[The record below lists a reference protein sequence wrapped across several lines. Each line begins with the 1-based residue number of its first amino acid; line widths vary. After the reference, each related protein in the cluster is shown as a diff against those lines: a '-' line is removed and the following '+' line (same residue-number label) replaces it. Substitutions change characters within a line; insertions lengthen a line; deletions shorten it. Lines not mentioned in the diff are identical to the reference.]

1 MTTILIV
8 DDEAPNRE
16 FLTALLAHKG
26 FCLLEARD
34 GAEALALAGAERPD
48 LIIADILMPTMDG
61 YEFVRQL
68 RLDAQL
74 ASTVVI
80 FCTADYR
87 DRDAERLAR
96 ACGVT
101 HLLFK
106 PCEPELVLRTVE
118 AALGLATQTPVR
130 VAAAQFDRDHLR
142 LLTDKLSR
150 KAAELEAVNDRL
162 SALVHICLE
171 IAAEPDAPRLLENVC
186 RASRKLIDAR
196 YCVLA
201 AAPEAAAGAPALVFA
216 SGIALDPQ
224 AGVPAIGH
232 GWLGTVLTQRS
243 ARRLDDLEGIWS
255 QVGLPAQFPRARC
268 LLAVP
273 ISSME
278 RSYGWLCFGDKANGA
293 PFSDEDERLA
303 TILGAQVGRRYE
315 NLALY
320 AEARQAQSKLQAQVA
335 RLDLLQRITRAIGER
350 QDLPSILQVVIRS
363 LEDDLPIDFGC
374 ICLHEQGELVLTVTA
389 IGTRSR
395 SLAQDL
401 DLAEQA
407 QIRIDGNGLSR
418 CVRGEVV
425 YEPDTGRVSLPF
437 TRRLAG
443 AGLRAVVAAPLLAER
458 RVFGVLIAAR
468 RAAESFSSSDCEFL
482 RQLSEHVA
490 LAAHQAQLYR
500 ALQGAY
506 DDLRESQQAVM
517 EQERLRA
524 LGQMASGVA
533 HDINNAISPA
543 SLYTES
549 LLELEGN
556 LSERARRYLGSI
568 QHAIHDVAQ
577 TVARMREFSRPSGP
591 EATSTSVNLNRLV
604 GQVVEFT
611 RIRWRDVPQQHG
623 AVIDVR
629 QDLADG
635 LPDVVGVESEIRDA
649 LTNLIFNAVDAM
661 PEGGTLSIRTRVD
674 GEAFVP
680 ASRTVQLEV
689 ADTGVGMDDDTRR
702 RCLEPFFTTKGERG
716 TGLGLAMVYGM
727 AQRHGAELMIESAR
741 GKGTTLR
748 LVFSATSAASAT
760 AAHESLAAARRPVR
774 ILAVDDDPLILESM
788 QATLQSDGHS
798 VVTADGGHLGI
809 EKFEAALQSGEP
821 FEVVITDLGMPHMDG
836 RSVAAAIKGLA
847 PSTTV
852 MLLTGWG
859 RRMSADDAVP
869 PHVDRV
875 LAKPPSLGEL
885 RRALEHV
892 CSAR

>member
-1 MTTILIV
+1 
-8 DDEAPNRE
+8 
-16 FLTALLAHKG
+16 
-26 FCLLEARD
+26 
-34 GAEALALAGAERPD
+34 
-48 LIIADILMPTMDG
+48 
-61 YEFVRQL
+61 
-68 RLDAQL
+68 
-74 ASTVVI
+74 
-80 FCTADYR
+80 
-87 DRDAERLAR
+87 
-96 ACGVT
+96 
-101 HLLFK
+101 
-106 PCEPELVLRTVE
+106 
-118 AALGLATQTPVR
+118 
-130 VAAAQFDRDHLR
+130 
-142 LLTDKLSR
+142 
-150 KAAELEAVNDRL
+150 
-162 SALVHICLE
+162 
-171 IAAEPDAPRLLENVC
+171 
-186 RASRKLIDAR
+186 
-196 YCVLA
+196 
-201 AAPEAAAGAPALVFA
+201 
-216 SGIALDPQ
+216 
-224 AGVPAIGH
+224 
-232 GWLGTVLTQRS
+232 
-243 ARRLDDLEGIWS
+243 
-255 QVGLPAQFPRARC
+255 
-268 LLAVP
+268 
-273 ISSME
+273 
-278 RSYGWLCFGDKANGA
+278 
-293 PFSDEDERLA
+293 
-303 TILGAQVGRRYE
+303 
-315 NLALY
+315 
-320 AEARQAQSKLQAQVA
+320 
-335 RLDLLQRITRAIGER
+335 
-350 QDLPSILQVVIRS
+350 
-363 LEDDLPIDFGC
+363 
-374 ICLHEQGELVLTVTA
+374 
-389 IGTRSR
+389 
-395 SLAQDL
+395 
-401 DLAEQA
+401 
-407 QIRIDGNGLSR
+407 
-418 CVRGEVV
+418 
-425 YEPDTGRVSLPF
+425 
-437 TRRLAG
+437 
-443 AGLRAVVAAPLLAER
+443 
-458 RVFGVLIAAR
+458 
-468 RAAESFSSSDCEFL
+468 
-482 RQLSEHVA
+482 
-490 LAAHQAQLYR
+490 
-500 ALQGAY
+500 
-506 DDLRESQQAVM
+506 
-517 EQERLRA
+517 
-524 LGQMASGVA
+524 
-533 HDINNAISPA
+533 
-543 SLYTES
+543 
-549 LLELEGN
+549 
-556 LSERARRYLGSI
+556 
-568 QHAIHDVAQ
+568 
-577 TVARMREFSRPSGP
+577 MREFSRPSGP